1 MHDVS
6 GLPESDSFRE
16 LIAPE
21 NEPSIFLEE
30 QPGYAGPSH
39 EAFVRSR
46 QMHKSP
52 YNHEHLPVFRAYIAL
67 NEYFDKDVALDSVP
81 RSFRYAL
88 VDKLREDLVQL
99 EVLIYMLYD
108 TEDLDE
114 KMIFF
119 RQARICCL
127 DIRGRFRSLY
137 RRKLLND
144 GRFIRYA
151 DLLDKVATEVK
162 QWQNA
167 TRKRKDGQGK

>member
-1 MHDVS
+1 M
-6 GLPESDSFRE
+6 L
-16 LIAPE
+16 L
-21 NEPSIFLEE
+21 
-30 QPGYAGPSH
+30 
-39 EAFVRSR
+39 R
-46 QMHKSP
+46 QILKP
-52 YNHEHLPVFRAYIAL
+52 
-67 NEYFDKDVALDSVP
+67 
-81 RSFRYAL
+81 
-88 VDKLREDLVQL
+88 VQL